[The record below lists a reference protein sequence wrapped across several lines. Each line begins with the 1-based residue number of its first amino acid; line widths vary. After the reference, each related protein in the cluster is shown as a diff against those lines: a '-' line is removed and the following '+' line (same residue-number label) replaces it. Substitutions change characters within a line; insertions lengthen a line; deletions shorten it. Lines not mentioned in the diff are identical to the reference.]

1 MKRLS
6 LLLLGMVFLL
16 MTSGLA
22 NANLITIGT
31 ATYTTAT
38 HTADN
43 TSQSVTENVYNLIW
57 NDNNNGN
64 SVVWLDYTNDASN
77 WYALNSWAAG
87 LDSAL
92 TINLNAGYSVD
103 WGANSWRLPNAEGS
117 WGYDMTES
125 EMGYLYYTVL
135 DNPQSSGLN
144 TGDFVNLYARSYQ
157 SATTF
162 GGGPDGPSVWTF
174 QMYNGYQNAN
184 KLTINAGP
192 QTPYSVYYPYYG
204 LAVRSGLVSADP
216 VPEPATMLLFGIGL
230 LGLAGVNRRKK

>member
-64 SVVWLDYTNDASN
+64 SVVWLDYMLS
-77 WYALNSWAAG
+77 
-87 LDSAL
+87 L
-92 TINLNAGYSVD
+92 TLFDLSFTLSDII
-103 WGANSWRLPNAEGS
+103 
-117 WGYDMTES
+117 
-125 EMGYLYYTVL
+125 YLKIWPPL
-135 DNPQSSGLN
+135 
-144 TGDFVNLYARSYQ
+144 
-157 SATTF
+157 
-162 GGGPDGPSVWTF
+162 
-174 QMYNGYQNAN
+174 
-184 KLTINAGP
+184 KI
-192 QTPYSVYYPYYG
+192 
-204 LAVRSGLVSADP
+204 
-216 VPEPATMLLFGIGL
+216 
-230 LGLAGVNRRKK
+230 